1 MSYLFIMEQKEKPR
15 RCWRSDGL
23 RISQSAYETATDDH
37 RRLIE
42 TPSQGGTTM
51 PYENV
56 RVADVEME
64 SPLCWESEGFLLPE
78 TTIDL
83 HTGSF
88 ETPSRS
94 VLVYG
99 RLED

>member
-1 MSYLFIMEQKEKPR
+1 
-15 RCWRSDGL
+15 
-23 RISQSAYETATDDH
+23 
-37 RRLIE
+37 
-42 TPSQGGTTM
+42 M
-51 PYENV
+51 PYENETE
-56 RVADVEME
+56 RVADVEGI
-64 SPLCWESEGFLLPE
+64 SPLCWECEGFLLPE

>member
-1 MSYLFIMEQKEKPR
+1 
-15 RCWRSDGL
+15 
-23 RISQSAYETATDDH
+23 
-37 RRLIE
+37 
-42 TPSQGGTTM
+42 M
-51 PYENV
+51 PYENE
-56 RVADVEME
+56 RVADVEVE
-64 SPLCWESEGFLLPE
+64 SLLCWESEGFLLPE

>member
-1 MSYLFIMEQKEKPR
+1 
-15 RCWRSDGL
+15 
-23 RISQSAYETATDDH
+23 
-37 RRLIE
+37 
-42 TPSQGGTTM
+42 M

>member
-1 MSYLFIMEQKEKPR
+1 
-15 RCWRSDGL
+15 
-23 RISQSAYETATDDH
+23 
-37 RRLIE
+37 
-42 TPSQGGTTM
+42 M
-51 PYENV
+51 PYEYV

-88 ETPSRS
+88 ETPSPS

>member
-1 MSYLFIMEQKEKPR
+1 
-15 RCWRSDGL
+15 
-23 RISQSAYETATDDH
+23 
-37 RRLIE
+37 
-42 TPSQGGTTM
+42 M
-51 PYENV
+51 PYENKNEG
-56 RVADVEME
+56 VADGEVE

-88 ETPSRS
+88 ETLSS

-99 RLED
+99 RLEE

>member
-1 MSYLFIMEQKEKPR
+1 
-15 RCWRSDGL
+15 
-23 RISQSAYETATDDH
+23 
-37 RRLIE
+37 
-42 TPSQGGTTM
+42 M

-56 RVADVEME
+56 RGADVAME